1 MCKKLNINSINIKTS
16 RRKKKYMVQGMRE
29 AAEGEKKLLIHV

>member
-16 RRKKKYMVQGMRE
+16 RRKKYMVQGMRE
-29 AAEGEKKLLIHV
+29 AAEGEKKNY